1 MKRVLY
7 SICIGSLALAL
18 TAWGQQANQTT
29 TVKAKATK
37 QGAVSAQ
44 TTTSAKTGAKTSG
57 NMAAT
62 RVHRRANVSAR
73 TSSAATVERNRMRNT
88 SANARIRARNDAM
101 VNRQRERNIAM
112 TERMKTKENANVRNK
127 TNVQTKVDVHDTTRF
142 RNVTRITSNG
152 RTFDRAVFR
161 DRNDR
166 RFHLG
171 FHDRIFFINTFS
183 EVVLI
188 NGCSFFLDDGIFWPA
203 FIIGENCVHPRN
215 AVFIAVD

>member
-1 MKRVLY
+1 MQRVLY

-18 TAWGQQANQTT
+18 TAWGQQASNTT

-44 TTTSAKTGAKTSG
+44 TTASAKTGARMSG
-57 NMAAT
+57 SMAGT
-62 RVHRRANVSAR
+62 RIHQRANVSAR
-73 TSSAATVERNRMRNT
+73 TRSSATVDRNRMRNT
-88 SANARIRARNDAM
+88 SANAHIRARN
-101 VNRQRERNIAM
+101 IAM
-112 TERMKTKENANVRNK
+112 IERVKNQKNVNVRNK
-127 TNVQTKVDVHDTTRF
+127 TNVHANVNVNDRTRF
-142 RNVTRITSNG
+142 TNVTRITSNG

-166 RFHLG
+166 RLHLG
-171 FHDRIFFINTFS
+171 FHDRIFFINNFS

-215 AVFIAVD
+215 VVFIAVD

>member
-1 MKRVLY
+1 MKRVLC
-7 SICIGSLALAL
+7 SVCIGSLALAL
-18 TAWGQQANQTT
+18 TALGAEVSNTT

-44 TTTSAKTGAKTSG
+44 TTASAKPGARMSG
-57 NMAAT
+57 SMAGT
-62 RVHRRANVSAR
+62 RIHQRANVSAR
-73 TSSAATVERNRMRNT
+73 TRSSATVDRNRMQNT
-88 SANARIRARNDAM
+88 SANAHIRARN
-101 VNRQRERNIAM
+101 IAM
-112 TERMKTKENANVRNK
+112 IERVKNQKNVNVRNK
-127 TNVQTKVDVHDTTRF
+127 TNVHANVNVNDRTRF
-142 RNVTRITSNG
+142 TNVTRITSNG

-166 RFHLG
+166 RLHLG
-171 FHDRIFFINTFS
+171 FHDRIFFINNFS

-215 AVFIAVD
+215 VVFIAVE

>member
-1 MKRVLY
+1 MQRVLY
-7 SICIGSLALAL
+7 SICIGRLALAL
-18 TAWGQQANQTT
+18 TAWGQRANDTT

-37 QGAVSAQ
+37 QGAASAQ
-44 TTTSAKTGAKTSG
+44 TTTSPKTGAKTSG
-57 NMAAT
+57 SMAGT
-62 RVHRRANVSAR
+62 RFHQHANANVSASTR
-73 TSSAATVERNRMRNT
+73 SSAAVNRNRTQNT
-88 SANARIRARNDAM
+88 SANMRSRTRNTAM

-112 TERMKTKENANVRNK
+112 TERVRTQENVNVRNK
-127 TNVQTKVDVHDTTRF
+127 TNVAVNDRTRF
-142 RNVTRITSNG
+142 TNVTRITSNG

-203 FIIGENCVHPRN
+203 FIVGENCVHPRN
-215 AVFIAVD
+215 VVFIAVD

>member
-1 MKRVLY
+1 MQRVLY

-18 TAWGQQANQTT
+18 TAWGQQASNTT

-44 TTTSAKTGAKTSG
+44 TTASAKTGARMSG
-57 NMAAT
+57 SMAGT
-62 RVHRRANVSAR
+62 RIHQRANVSAR
-73 TSSAATVERNRMRNT
+73 TRSSATVDRNRMRNT
-88 SANARIRARNDAM
+88 SANAHIRARN
-101 VNRQRERNIAM
+101 IAM
-112 TERMKTKENANVRNK
+112 IERVKNQKNVNVRNK
-127 TNVQTKVDVHDTTRF
+127 TNVHANVNVNDRTRF
-142 RNVTRITSNG
+142 TNVTRITSNG
-152 RTFDRAVFR
+152 RTFDRVVFR

-166 RFHLG
+166 RLHLG
-171 FHDRIFFINTFS
+171 FHDRIFFINNFS

-215 AVFIAVD
+215 VVFIAVD

>member
-1 MKRVLY
+1 MQRVLY
-7 SICIGSLALAL
+7 SICIGSLAPAL
-18 TAWGQQANQTT
+18 TAWGQQASNTT

-44 TTTSAKTGAKTSG
+44 TTASAKTGARMSG
-57 NMAAT
+57 SMAGT
-62 RVHRRANVSAR
+62 RIHQRANVSAR
-73 TSSAATVERNRMRNT
+73 TRSSATVDRNRMRNT
-88 SANARIRARNDAM
+88 SANAHIRARN
-101 VNRQRERNIAM
+101 IAM
-112 TERMKTKENANVRNK
+112 IERVKNQKNVNVRNK
-127 TNVQTKVDVHDTTRF
+127 TNVHANVNVNDRTRF
-142 RNVTRITSNG
+142 TNVTRITSNG

-166 RFHLG
+166 RLHLG
-171 FHDRIFFINTFS
+171 FHDRIFFINNFS

-215 AVFIAVD
+215 VVFIAVD